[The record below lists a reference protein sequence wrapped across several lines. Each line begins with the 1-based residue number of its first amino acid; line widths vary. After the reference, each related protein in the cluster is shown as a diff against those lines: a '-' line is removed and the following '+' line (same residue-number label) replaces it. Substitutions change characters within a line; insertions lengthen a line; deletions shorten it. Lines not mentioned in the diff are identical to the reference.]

1 MPVAKRG
8 RPSILRQLLN
18 EDRRAR
24 GEDVGG
30 EPVGAAVALAPAADA
45 NAPPQV
51 VVERAVDIRV
61 PRDIVPDSSKPTPP
75 IASCPLGEFLARQ
88 VVARSSSTTGPP
100 TDDMSRL
107 ADAMLLGSCP
117 AMLGQGAS
125 YADESSAQGHSRHQ
139 WAKLA
144 RRRIAAM
151 GELLERHG
159 QICAQVA
166 SEFK

>member
-1 MPVAKRG
+1 
-8 RPSILRQLLN
+8 
-18 EDRRAR
+18 
-24 GEDVGG
+24 
-30 EPVGAAVALAPAADA
+30 
-45 NAPPQV
+45 
-51 VVERAVDIRV
+51 
-61 PRDIVPDSSKPTPP
+61 
-75 IASCPLGEFLARQ
+75 
-88 VVARSSSTTGPP
+88 
-100 TDDMSRL
+100 
-107 ADAMLLGSCP
+107 
-117 AMLGQGAS
+117 MLGQGAS